1 MNTEKGVRTV
11 TVINLVL
18 LILLLLS
25 PFICIEIYARQIMP
39 TPILIARCLE
49 VSPFIKFIEQN
60 AQSAITIVNEKI
72 SEKMKGK
79 GLRA

>member
-11 TVINLVL
+11 TVINLFL
-18 LILLLLS
+18 LLLLS
-25 PFICIEIYARQIMP
+25 PFFCIEIYARQIMP

-49 VSPFIKFIEQN
+49 VSSIEQN

-72 SEKMKGK
+72 SEKTKGK

>member
-11 TVINLVL
+11 TVINLFL
-18 LILLLLS
+18 LLLLS

-39 TPILIARCLE
+39 APILIARCLE
-49 VSPFIKFIEQN
+49 ASSIEQN

-72 SEKMKGK
+72 SEKTKGK